1 MPLQIENRLL
11 WKQTRGE
18 RPDDQ
23 RDSESEAA
31 ALGLH
36 ERMEQLETKLTQ
48 LQIEN
53 RLLRGER
60 PGDIDDLA

>member
-1 MPLQIENRLL
+1 MLGQ
-11 WKQTRGE
+11 
-18 RPDDQ
+18 
-23 RDSESEAA
+23 SEAA
-31 ALGLH
+31 ALELH
-36 ERMEQLETKLTQ
+36 ERIDQLETQVTQ